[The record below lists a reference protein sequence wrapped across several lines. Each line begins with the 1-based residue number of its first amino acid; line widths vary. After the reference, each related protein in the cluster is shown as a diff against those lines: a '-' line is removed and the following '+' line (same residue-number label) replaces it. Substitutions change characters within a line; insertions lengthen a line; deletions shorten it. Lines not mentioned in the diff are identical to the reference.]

1 MSKRTYFAVQFTAL
15 VHAKQFDEATALLTE
30 NVVMTV
36 PQVGQIEGRN
46 GVAGALRIASES
58 GRGLERV
65 NWSAPQEN
73 EDGTVLLSGK
83 APSGLLGVVAKL
95 LKKQVAV
102 TITCGFA
109 DDDRINKLDVV
120 TS

>member
-1 MSKRTYFAVQFTAL
+1 VSKKTETAAQFISH
-15 VHAKQFDEATALLTE
+15 VRGKQFGEAAGMLAE
-30 NVVMTV
+30 DVVMTV
-36 PQVGQIEGRN
+36 TQVGQIEGR
-46 GVAGALRIASES
+46 GAVEGALRIASES

-65 NWSAPQEN
+65 GWSAPQEK
-73 EDGTVLLSGK
+73 EDGTVLLAGK

-102 TITCGFA
+102 TISCAFA
-109 DDDRINKLDVV
+109 DDDKINKLDVV